1 MSSRILEA
9 MKNKNVKHGVGNIN
23 NWSQALIN
31 LGAIVTGS
39 AIDNFEIV
47 ELDWNEEGERIC
59 KKLSDTT
66 KKGYLIC
73 SVEDYLEEFGEDI
86 SDFFNSVG
94 EKARIGIQETGR
106 RFEVSNFKADNNSKE
121 IKNGQ
126 KVHYDATEGVYI
138 VSNNTT
144 DNSNYA
150 TAGNKYHVV
159 DADAGVLG
167 GQQLIRL
174 EID

>member
-31 LGAIVTGS
+31 LGAIVTGG

-86 SDFFNSVG
+86 SDFFP
-94 EKARIGIQETGR
+94 
-106 RFEVSNFKADNNSKE
+106 
-121 IKNGQ
+121 
-126 KVHYDATEGVYI
+126 
-138 VSNNTT
+138 
-144 DNSNYA
+144 
-150 TAGNKYHVV
+150 
-159 DADAGVLG
+159 
-167 GQQLIRL
+167 
-174 EID
+174 